1 MANVIEKRLLRKA
14 ARYWGIQPDYLNANG
29 ESTGS
34 SSQSIKKVLS
44 ILSGQNV
51 DDVTSLQQV
60 IYQRYMQKI
69 MNVMEPVHVQKPGE
83 GLRVVAFLPEKMT
96 VDSIRFV
103 IEKEDGKSEVYFF
116 ESQASARVYHFENQY
131 YRRYIFRS
139 AKAPIEGYHHLTL
152 ISDGKLLGQ
161 TLLICPPEKRTD
173 HRPKKLGIFTP
184 LYAVRSERNMG
195 IGDLGDLR
203 NLQLHL
209 HKLGCDFVGTLPLL
223 AQDFGPKFDGISPYS
238 ASSKLFWNEAY
249 LDLQEIARKYPK
261 LQKVYSH
268 RDLSLIEELQKSDD
282 VLYSKVIPLKQNLT
296 LQFSKDFFAEYADR
310 DKDFQRFK
318 KEKYLLL
325 EYCQFRS
332 HNDPDQY
339 RYHLFAQYQMERQLK
354 DLKSLA
360 GKKGAEI
367 YLDYPVGTSKDGF
380 DNTYFSDEFIS
391 ALSVGAPPD
400 MLFRKGQNWGISP
413 LNPLKIRE
421 RGYQYLIETLRS
433 HMLLGNIIRLDH
445 VMAFKRLYV
454 IPNDSNAREGVYLR
468 FNPDEMFAVLAI
480 EAQRH
485 GVDIIGENLG
495 TVPESIQRSLKEN
508 GFRGMWVFL
517 FEAGE
522 SPTTAVQRMSPGNL
536 ACLNTHDLVPFQGY
550 LESFDIHK
558 FKELG
563 IYTPKKSRKEIHSRE
578 DTIQKWSRDLNVDD
592 PEFLFMKVCEL
603 MAAGPADLFLI
614 NLEDLWGETKP
625 QNIPGTWHE
634 FPNWMRK
641 LKFSVEEWSQS
652 SEMNNFI
659 NRLAHMR
666 KKRKEHGYASDLGR
680 HLSVQ

>member
-29 ESTGS
+29 EPTGS

-44 ILSGQNV
+44 VLSGRDV
-51 DDVTSLQQV
+51 HDVTSLQQV
-60 IYQRYMQKI
+60 IYQRYSQKI
-69 MNVMEPVHVQKPGE
+69 TSVMEPVHVQKASQGM
-83 GLRVVAFLPEKMT
+83 RVVAFLPHDIA
-96 VDSIRFV
+96 VDNLHFLL
-103 IEKEDGKSEVYFF
+103 EQEGGKSERCFF
-116 ESQASARVYHFENQY
+116 ESSVSSRIYHLENQY
-131 YRRYIFRS
+131 YRRYVFRS
-139 AKAPIEGYHHLTL
+139 SKSPAEGYHHLSL
-152 ISDGKLLGQ
+152 VSNGQ
-161 TLLICPPEKRTD
+161 VLAKTLLICPPEKRTD
-173 HRPKKLGIFTP
+173 HQKKKLGIFTP
-184 LYAVRSERNMG
+184 LYAVRSQRNLG

-203 NLQLHL
+203 NLQTHL

-223 AQDFGPKFDGISPYS
+223 AQDFGPKFDSISPYS

-249 LDLQEIARKYPK
+249 LDLQEVVKQYPL

-268 RDLSLIEELQKSDD
+268 RDLNLVEELQKNED
-282 VLYSKVIPLKQNLT
+282 VLYAQVIPLKQKLT
-296 LQFSKDFFAEYADR
+296 LEMSKVFLAEYAEK
-310 DKDFQRFK
+310 DKGFQRFK
-318 KEKYLLL
+318 KQKYLLS

-332 HNDPDQY
+332 HGDPEKQG
-339 RYHLFAQYQMERQLK
+339 YHLFAQYQMERQLK

-380 DNTYFSDEFIS
+380 DNIYFSQEFINV
-391 ALSVGAPPD
+391 LSVGAPPD
-400 MLFRKGQNWGISP
+400 VLFRKGQNWGISP
-413 LNPLKIRE
+413 IHPLKMRE
-421 RGYQYLIETLRS
+421 SGYQYLIESLRS

-468 FNPDEMFAVLAI
+468 YNPDEMFAVLAI

-495 TVPESIQRSLKEN
+495 TVPESIQRSLKDN

-522 SPTTAVQRMSPGNL
+522 SPTAAVERMPPANL

-563 IYTPKKSRKEIHSRE
+563 IYTPKKSRKEVHSRE
-578 DTIQKWSRDLNVDD
+578 EVIKKWSQDLDVEDS
-592 PEFLFMKVCEL
+592 EYLFMKVCEL
-603 MAAGPADLFLI
+603 MASGPADLFLI

-634 FPNWMRK
+634 FPNWTRK

-652 SEMNNFI
+652 SEVNNFI

-666 KKRKEHGYASDLGR
+666 KKWKEHGHASDLRR